1 MESLEI
7 IHKFY
12 SSPLE
17 NFLNMVDIFMHSD
30 RKWKDISSSLHIYIY
45 IYIYISIIYI
55 YMYIVK
61 IFLIEYKFNLIE

>member
-17 NFLNMVDIFMHSD
+17 IFLNMVDIFMHSD

-45 IYIYISIIYI
+45 IYLLYI

>member
-17 NFLNMVDIFMHSD
+17 IFLNMVDIFMHSD
-30 RKWKDISSSLHIYIY
+30 RKWKDISSSLHIYINIYLLY
-45 IYIYISIIYI
+45 IYIYVYSRNISY
-55 YMYIVK
+55 
-61 IFLIEYKFNLIE
+61 

>member
-17 NFLNMVDIFMHSD
+17 IFLNMVDIFMHSD

-45 IYIYISIIYI
+45 ISIIYI
-55 YMYIVK
+55 YVYSKNIS
-61 IFLIEYKFNLIE
+61 Y

>member
-17 NFLNMVDIFMHSD
+17 IFLNMVDIFMHSD
-30 RKWKDISSSLHIYIY
+30 RKWKDISSSLHIYI
-45 IYIYISIIYI
+45 SIIYI